1 MPDAFAISLRLRG
14 TSVRRQAAYVDAAT
28 IPLIGRP
35 LTRPL
40 LSARRYI
47 RAARSVTTSGRLS
60 RPASP
65 RNWLIAL
72 ERLRAIDDPAEARS
86 CVRLSRQ
93 SCSLSS
99 ELSDLFD
106 AWALEIMVERFLSK
120 AENLPGGPDWLS
132 SIPSSVRLGTG
143 AAYCSVG
150 SDRTKPQLVH
160 MTSPVSASRTKL
172 GLPQLGQT

>member
-14 TSVRRQAAYVDAAT
+14 TSVRRHAAYVEAAT

-47 RAARSVTTSGRLS
+47 SAARSVTTSGRLS

-65 RNWLIAL
+65 RSWLMAL
-72 ERLRAIDDPAEARS
+72 DRFRAMDEPALARS

-93 SCSLSS
+93 SDRRSS
-99 ELSDLFD
+99 ALRLRLL
-106 AWALEIMVERFLSK
+106 AWARLIIVERFLSN
-120 AENLPGGPDWLS
+120 AENRPGGPDWLS
-132 SIPSSVRLGTG
+132 SSPSSVRRGTG
-143 AAYCSVG
+143 GANCSFG
-150 SDRTKPQLVH
+150 SLSTNPQLVH
-160 MTSPVSASRTKL
+160 MTSPDSASRTRL
-172 GLPQLGQT
+172 LLPQFGQV